1 MEFSDNYLDKM
12 LSSAID
18 YYQHQNIGEKEI
30 PLKLDSLESAIS
42 IFQNSL
48 RNEAHR
54 TMSETTTGS
63 EPILHAVNL
72 NSGTPGIIT
81 KIDPS
86 KEKVSIY
93 TNNDLIPEK
102 SKKKKRKYK
111 TLEQL
116 EKIAEQK
123 YELLQKKKI
132 EKEHQLKQK
141 KEEQE
146 DRQTLKDTHKQVK
159 EKKKQLEKLEK
170 EVNNLELEK
179 KDKRGKIDSITNDPD
194 KSDKYQ
200 KTVDRL
206 QKSLANLQEK
216 ESSKRE
222 LQQQYKM
229 EQDEHRKQIE
239 NLDQKKEQRQQEKL
253 IKRQQQA
260 QLKEE
265 RRIKRLEKEN
275 LKKQTQDSL
284 TEPTEEDK
292 EDDPFT
298 DNQEEDSSSNVEKE
312 QSKKKKKP
320 PAKKISSLEPSEIMD
335 ELYDCLNS
343 FKSDDSDNHQS
354 LSTPLNE
361 ITLYPSPIPFE
372 RHLSSLNLCNPNPVL
387 LPTLLYGSNKFGSD
401 HLKLIHGPPGTG
413 KTYRLILE
421 LKNILEI
428 NSREKVLLCAPSNIG
443 VINMYNRAVSMGV
456 HGCLVL
462 SSNKLPDNFKL
473 PEKPGKDNII
483 FTTISM
489 RFGSILNKMKF
500 STIII
505 DEACQCQEAWTWGLL
520 RNEVSKVILAGDP
533 QQLPALVSDI
543 GQKYQY
549 ERSLMTRL
557 IDLGVSSELL
567 SVQRR
572 MHPDIVSFSN
582 NCFYEG
588 KLTSNYTPFS
598 ENNQFLP
605 IQIINVNGQEK
616 SRGTSFYNLEEVNK
630 VIEIEENLKKYFKEV
645 VVISPYKEHCQLL
658 KQKNKNLQVHTI
670 DSFQGKEAEAI
681 ILTTVRT
688 GNQTGFW
695 NDYRRLNVGMTR
707 AKHALRIIGKISTWS
722 SSNGPLKKLLEF
734 YQNNTNSN
742 KILIQ

>member
-1 MEFSDNYLDKM
+1 MEFSESYLDKM

-30 PLKLDSLESAIS
+30 PLRLDSLESAIS

-54 TMSETTTGS
+54 TMSETITGS

-72 NSGTPGIIT
+72 DSGTPGIIT
-81 KIDPS
+81 KLDSS

-102 SKKKKRKYK
+102 SKKKKIKYK
-111 TLEQL
+111 NVEQL

-132 EKEHQLKQK
+132 EREHQLKQK

-146 DRQTLKDTHKQVK
+146 DRQTLKDTHKKVK
-159 EKKKQLEKLEK
+159 EKNKQMEKLEK
-170 EVNNLELEK
+170 EVNNLELQK
-179 KDKRGKIDSITNDPD
+179 KDKKNKIDSIMSDPI
-194 KSDKYQ
+194 KSEKYQ

-206 QKSLANLQEK
+206 QKSLDNLKKK
-216 ESSKRE
+216 EISKRE
-222 LQQQYKM
+222 TQQQIKM
-229 EQDEHRKQIE
+229 ENNEHRKQIE
-239 NLDQKKEQRQQEKL
+239 NLDQKKKQRQLEKL

-265 RRIKRLEKEN
+265 RRIKRLEKESLN
-275 LKKQTQDSL
+275 KQTQGSS
-284 TEPTEEDK
+284 TESPEEGK
-292 EDDPFT
+292 ENDINT
-298 DNQEEDSSSNVEKE
+298 DNQEENSLSNVEKE
-312 QSKKKKKP
+312 QPKKKKKTSS
-320 PAKKISSLEPSEIMD
+320 KKISSLDPSEIMD

-343 FKSDDSDNHQS
+343 FKSDDNDNHQNFFS
-354 LSTPLNE
+354 PLNE

-387 LPTLLYGSNKFGSD
+387 LPTLLYGSNKYGSE

-443 VINMYNRAVSMGV
+443 VINMYNRALSMGIQ
-456 HGCLVL
+456 GCLVL
-462 SSNKLPDNFKL
+462 SSNKIPDNFKF

-505 DEACQCQEAWTWGLL
+505 DEACQCQEAWTWGLF

-572 MHPDIVSFSN
+572 MHPDIVDFSN
-582 NCFYEG
+582 KFFYQG
-588 KLTSNYTPFS
+588 KLSSNYTPFS
-598 ENNQFLP
+598 ENNQILP
-605 IQIINVNGQEK
+605 IQIINVNGEEK
-616 SRGTSFYNLEEVNK
+616 SMGTSFYNLEEVEK
-630 VIEIEENLKKYFKEV
+630 VIEIEDNLKKYFKEI
-645 VVISPYKEHCQLL
+645 VVISPYKEHCKLL

-688 GNQTGFW
+688 GDQTGFW

-707 AKHALRIIGKISTWS
+707 AKHALRIIGKLSTWS
-722 SSNGPLKKLLEF
+722 SSNGPLRKLLDF
-734 YQNNTNSN
+734 YQNNKNSN
-742 KILIQ
+742 NILI

>member
-72 NSGTPGIIT
+72 DSETPGIIT
-81 KIDPS
+81 KIDSS

-111 TLEQL
+111 SLEQL

-123 YELLQKKKI
+123 YELLQKKKM
-132 EKEHQLKQK
+132 EKEHQLKEK
-141 KEEQE
+141 KQEQE
-146 DRQTLKDTHKQVK
+146 DKQTLKDTHKKVK
-159 EKKKQLEKLEK
+159 EKNKQMEKLEK

-179 KDKRGKIDSITNDPD
+179 KDKKSKIDSIMSDPI
-194 KSDKYQ
+194 KSEKYQ

-206 QKSLANLQEK
+206 QKSLDNLKEK
-216 ESSKRE
+216 EISKKE
-222 LQQQYKM
+222 TQQQIKM
-229 EQDEHRKQIE
+229 ENDEHRKQIE

-275 LKKQTQDSL
+275 LKKPQNTTVTEQSEQDDVS
-284 TEPTEEDK
+284 
-292 EDDPFT
+292 T
-298 DNQEEDSSSNVEKE
+298 DNQEEDSQSNVEE
-312 QSKKKKKP
+312 VQPKKKKKP
-320 PAKKISSLEPSEIMD
+320 PAKKISSLDPSEIMD

-343 FKSDDSDNHQS
+343 FKSDDNDNHHNFS
-354 LSTPLNE
+354 SPLNE

-387 LPTLLYGSNKFGSD
+387 LPTLLYGSNKYGSE

-456 HGCLVL
+456 QGCLVL
-462 SSNKLPDNFKL
+462 SSNKIPDNFKF

-572 MHPDIVSFSN
+572 MHPDIVDFSN
-582 NCFYEG
+582 NCFYQG
-588 KLTSNYTPFS
+588 KLSSNYTPFS
-598 ENNQFLP
+598 ENNQILP

-616 SRGTSFYNLEEVNK
+616 SMGTSFYNLEEVDK

-645 VVISPYKEHCQLL
+645 VVISPYKEHCKLL

-707 AKHALRIIGKISTWS
+707 AKHALRIIGKLSTWS
-722 SSNGPLKKLLEF
+722 SSNGPLKKLLDF
-734 YQNNTNSN
+734 YQNNKNSN
-742 KILIQ
+742 KILI